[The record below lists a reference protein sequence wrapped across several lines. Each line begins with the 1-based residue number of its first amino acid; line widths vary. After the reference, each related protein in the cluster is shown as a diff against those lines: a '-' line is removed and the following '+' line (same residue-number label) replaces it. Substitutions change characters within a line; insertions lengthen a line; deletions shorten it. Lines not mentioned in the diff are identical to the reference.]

1 MSIVFKLLYPS
12 IVMTQIPDQL
22 NLYKHLKQFILENN
36 TVGTI
41 AGVCIGAAS
50 KDFILSLVGN
60 VVIPNVNN
68 LMLHIPYKPFV
79 KLLPHHL
86 VASYSTFFTHFITWL
101 LALIFTMLFIRIA
114 FNAILGIK
122 RKPLPSSSLPQK
134 NTNAVAAVATSDE

>member
-1 MSIVFKLLYPS
+1 MNQVQVLDK
-12 IVMTQIPDQL
+12 L
-22 NLYKHLKQFILENN
+22 NLYKQLKQFILENN

-50 KDFILSLVGN
+50 KDFIQSLVGN
-60 VVIPNVNN
+60 VVLPNLNS

-86 VASYSTFFTHFITWL
+86 PASYSTFCTQFITWL
-101 LALIFTMLFIRIA
+101 LVLISTMLFIKLA

-122 RKPLPSSSLPQK
+122 KTTQTTQPSRNTRNGTLATIADDSSDNFKQ
-134 NTNAVAAVATSDE
+134 T